1 MADPVSDI
9 SSAEIKPT
17 RERSRNMRPD
27 NSTSVR
33 FCKMAC
39 TMPKVSEEHLEARRA
54 EILEGARRAFAKH
67 GYDGATVA
75 RLEQEIGLSRGAIFH
90 YFASKLDLF
99 VELAVAD
106 NLRYQRVLAEQGL
119 DAVLRAVA
127 QADPSWLSVLVETE
141 VRLWHD
147 PEFERRMARAGAEQQ
162 EALLDSF
169 ARAQVEGR
177 MRADV
182 ALPDLAAFAVTVI
195 NGLALRI
202 VSDDPIDI
210 DSFVGLVN
218 DALRPRESR

>member
-9 SSAEIKPT
+9 SSAEINPT
-17 RERSRNMRPD
+17 RERSRNIREII
-27 NSTSVR
+27 VR
-33 FCKMAC
+33 TYGFVKCPFA
-39 TMPKVSEEHLEARRA
+39 MPKVSEEHLEARRA

-119 DAVLRAVA
+119 AAVLRAVA
-127 QADPSWLSVLVETE
+127 EADPHWLSVLVETE

-147 PEFERRMARAGAEQQ
+147 PEFESRMASAGAEQQ
-162 EALLDSF
+162 EALFDSF

-182 ALPDLAAFAVTVI
+182 ALPDLVAFAVTVI

-210 DSFVGLVN
+210 DSLVGLVN